1 MLKYIKS
8 NWREALSLAVFV
20 SLLLFGLLALGSSEV
35 AESSGASAA
44 VSLVVTLLGG
54 ATKFACVLAL
64 AWLGLYTI
72 PEVAPFMFSGSFD
85 QWWERRSETERGWI
99 GLGSAAVL
107 AIVAALCM
115 ASS

>member
-20 SLLLFGLLALGSSEV
+20 SLLLFGLLALGSSGV

-44 VSLVVTLLGG
+44 VSLAVTLLGG

-64 AWLGLYTI
+64 AWLGLYTL
-72 PEVAPFMFSGSFD
+72 PEVSPFMFSERFD
-85 QWWERRSETERGWI
+85 RWWNGRNEDAKGWI
-99 GLGSAAVL
+99 GLGTAGVL